1 MTIRVGCSSTMVGLH
16 LACEA
21 LQRGDCSGAII
32 GGTNIIMSPF
42 ATIAMIEHGVLSPE
56 ASVKAFDTAADGY
69 ARGEAVNAIYI
80 KKLDDAIRDGN
91 PVRAVIRS
99 TSSNCDGKT
108 PGMSNPSS
116 EAHEALI
123 RKAYVAAG
131 IKDYSQT
138 AMVECHGTGTP
149 VGDPLEVNAI
159 ARVFGAK
166 GILIGSVKPN
176 IGHSEGAS
184 GLSSLV
190 KAVLSLENRTI
201 VPNIKFRNPNPKIPW
216 AEARLTVPTEPIPFP
231 QDREER
237 ISVNSFGLGGA
248 NAHVIIE
255 SAASHQVG
263 SRQRTAYP
271 RTEMERLLVLSANSQ
286 VSLEK
291 SIKKHREMLAK
302 GDVPLRDLAY
312 TLGSRRDHML
322 YRAFA
327 ITSGRSFDASPI
339 IKSGGSKSCAFV
351 FTGQGAQWPEMGKEL
366 MEDYDSFRAD
376 IREMDRSLSNL
387 KQAPLW
393 RIEGQALLYR
403 ETEYRRADK
412 SNR

>member
-21 LQRGDCSGAII
+21 IQRGDCSGAII
-32 GGTNIIMSPF
+32 GGTNIILSPF
-42 ATIAMIEHGVLSPE
+42 ATLAMIEHGVLSPE

-69 ARGEAVNAIYI
+69 ARGEAVNAVYI

-116 EAHEALI
+116 EAHEALM
-123 RKAYVAAG
+123 RKAYEAAG
-131 IKDYSQT
+131 IKDYGQT

-149 VGDPLEVNAI
+149 VGDPLEVNAV
-159 ARVFGAK
+159 ARIFGEKGVF
-166 GILIGSVKPN
+166 IGSVKPN

-201 VPNIKFRNPNPKIPW
+201 IPNIKFNTPNPKIPW
-216 AEARLTVPTEPIPFP
+216 KEARLTVPTNPIPFP

-248 NAHVIIE
+248 NAHAIIE
-255 SAASHQVG
+255 SAAKYTFG
-263 SRQRTAYP
+263 SRQQITQSQD
-271 RTEMERLLVLSANSQ
+271 EIERLLVISANNQ
-286 VSLEK
+286 ASLEK
-291 SIKKHREMLAK
+291 NIENHREFVNR
-302 GDVPLRDLAY
+302 GDVSLRDIAY

-322 YRAFA
+322 YRVFA
-327 ITSGRSFDASPI
+327 TTSGRSFEASPI
-339 IKSGGSKSCAFV
+339 VKSTGSKSCAFV

-366 MEDYDSFRAD
+366 MQDYDSFRAD
-376 IREMDRSLSNL
+376 IREMDHSLSQL
-387 KQAPLW
+387 KQAPAW
-393 RIEGQALLYR
+393 KIEGHIS
-403 ETEYRRADK
+403 E
-412 SNR
+412 